1 MGSSVLNNKGQS
13 TIEYLLL
20 LVVIASL
27 AATVF
32 NSDAFRNIF
41 GKDSSFFAIM
51 QRRIQF
57 TYRHGLEGEKDDTF
71 NYGDGSAH
79 HSYFSQENSNSR
91 FFLPLEGYGQ

>member
-1 MGSSVLNNKGQS
+1 MESPLLNSRGQS

-20 LVVIASL
+20 LIVVATF

-32 NSDAFRNIF
+32 NSAAFRNIF

-51 QRRIQF
+51 QNKIQF
-57 TYRHGLEGEKDDTF
+57 TYRHGLEGEKEDSF

-79 HSYFSQENSNSR
+79 HSYYSQEEGKSR
-91 FFLPLEGYGQ
+91 FFLPLEGYGE

>member
-1 MGSSVLNNKGQS
+1 MGSPVLNSKGQS

-32 NSDAFRNIF
+32 NSQAFRNIF

-51 QRRIQF
+51 QSRIQF

-71 NYGDGSAH
+71 NYGDGTAH
-79 HSYFSQENSNSR
+79 SSYFSQEENKTR
-91 FFLPLEGYGQ
+91 FFLPVQGYGQ